1 MRLHAT
7 PCSTLPLVIYP
18 NYLYVYGEFFMRT
31 IATLH
36 AMRAKGWISD
46 RCARPRAARF
56 WPPARLAAL
65 VAPRPA
71 GCRARAPRT
80 PRLWQSVAQGAPSAT
95 HRRPQKRTPARRG
108 GEVCGS

>member
-31 IATLH
+31 VATLH

-46 RCARPRAARF
+46 RCVRPHAF
-56 WPPARLAAL
+56 
-65 VAPRPA
+65 
-71 GCRARAPRT
+71 G
-80 PRLWQSVAQGAPSAT
+80 
-95 HRRPQKRTPARRG
+95 
-108 GEVCGS
+108 